1 MPRKKPAGPRAT
13 PAREQPAAAETPRRA
28 PRKRVGKGG
37 GEARSGPAP
46 RQRGHRSIV
55 TKRDQQAYRK
65 RLEAEL
71 AELNSQRDDL
81 EEATNASMAEAA
93 GEVGFDEE
101 YADAGSYT
109 FERERDLSLVGNVKD
124 LIEKVKH
131 ALARID
137 DGSYGRCE
145 ACGKPIEADRLDALP
160 YATLCLADARL
171 RGRLR

>member
-1 MPRKKPAGPRAT
+1 MARKKPASPRAAT
-13 PAREQPAAAETPRRA
+13 ARKQPAAAGSPRGVTGKRA
-28 PRKRVGKGG
+28 GKAGDG
-37 GEARSGPAP
+37 RSAPTP

-55 TKRDQQAYRK
+55 TKRDQLAYRK

-71 AELNSQRDDL
+71 AELNGQRDDL

-109 FERERDLSLVGNVKD
+109 FERERDLSLVDNVKD

-160 YATLCLADARL
+160 YATLCLDDARL

>member
-1 MPRKKPAGPRAT
+1 MARKKPASPRAT
-13 PAREQPAAAETPRRA
+13 TAREQPATAGPPRGVA
-28 PRKRVGKGG
+28 RKRAGKAGD
-37 GEARSGPAP
+37 ARSGPAP

-71 AELNSQRDDL
+71 AELQRQRDDL

-101 YADAGSYT
+101 HADAGSYT